1 MRPNDRGRD
10 HRALRIL
17 LVQLSASFA
26 GTERHAVE
34 LANALAEEH
43 AVALLLRT
51 RPSEPDRW
59 PPYDAMRR
67 SVSDRV
73 RVYATPRA
81 MPVLGLWQ
89 ALLAFRPE
97 VVHAHHERS
106 ARIAAGYAPGVPV
119 LATIHMH
126 WRARDFGR
134 CDGVVCLTA
143 EAASEVPASYRGQRF
158 VIGNWVLPHPVPAAP
173 MLAALR
179 AELGLRP
186 DDFVIGTVARLEPVK
201 GVASLLAAFRDLAL
215 PRGRLVV
222 VGEGSERAALQAHAD
237 ALGLGGQVAFT
248 GFRADV
254 RDLYA
259 LFDLFVLNSSDEPYG
274 LAILEAAAAGVPVVA
289 TATAGAR
296 AIAATLPLDLVPVG
310 DRTALTQAM
319 RRAVTKPGRQL
330 GFRSGFAI
338 GDRLPQIV
346 DAYRRLIAARRA
358 ATPGRRALRPVPT
371 RDSSNPDAG

>member
-1 MRPNDRGRD
+1 MRPDDRGRD
-10 HRALRIL
+10 HHALRIL

-26 GTERHAVE
+26 GTERHAIE

-43 AVALLLRT
+43 AVALLLRA
-51 RPSEPDRW
+51 RPGEPGRW
-59 PPYDAMRR
+59 PAYDAMRR
-67 SVSDRV
+67 SVSGRV

-81 MPVLGLWQ
+81 MPVPGLWR

-143 EAASEVPASYRGQRF
+143 EAAAEVPASYRGQRF
-158 VIGNWVLPHPVPAAP
+158 VIGNWVLPHPAPAAP

-179 AELGLRP
+179 AELGLHP
-186 DDFVIGTVARLEPVK
+186 DDFVVGTVARLEPVK
-201 GVASLLAAFRDLAL
+201 GVASLLTAFHDLAL

-237 ALGLGGQVAFT
+237 TLKLSGQVVFT

-259 LFDLFVLNSSDEPYG
+259 LFDVFVLNSSDEPYG
-274 LAILEAAAAGVPVVA
+274 LAILEAAAAGVPVIA
-289 TATAGAR
+289 SATAGAR
-296 AIAATLPLDLVPVG
+296 AIAAALPLDLIPVG
-310 DRTALTQAM
+310 DRAALTQAM
-319 RRAVTKPGRQL
+319 RRAVAKPGRQL
-330 GFRSGFAI
+330 APRTGFAI

-346 DAYRRLIAARRA
+346 DAYRHLIETRRA
-358 ATPGRRALRPVPT
+358 ATPDRRVLHPVLT